1 MKRTLLPTIL
11 ISVGTALFIF
21 CKFVVV
27 KTLCFA
33 YPADHGEWSSF
44 REMLIFA
51 WTHDESPD
59 GVRYELFGP
68 VDFFK
73 DYVYIFCALLVIA
86 GIVLLLR
93 TLRDRSK
100 AGQKKAG
107 GK

>member
-1 MKRTLLPTIL
+1 MRRRLLPAIL
-11 ISVGTALFIF
+11 ISVGAALFILF
-21 CKFVVV
+21 KFVVV
-27 KTLCFA
+27 KVACFA

-51 WTHDESPD
+51 YTHDESPN

-68 VDFFK
+68 VNFFK

-86 GIVLLLR
+86 GVVLLLR

-100 AGQKKAG
+100 TGNFDV
-107 GK
+107 

>member
-11 ISVGTALFIF
+11 ISVSAALFIF
-21 CKFVVV
+21 YKFVVV
-27 KTLCFA
+27 KTFCFA
-33 YPADHGEWSSF
+33 YPADRGEWSSF

-59 GVRYELFGP
+59 GVRNELFGP

-86 GIVLLLR
+86 GIVLLFR
-93 TLRDRSK
+93 TPMDRSPN
-100 AGQKKAG
+100 GR
-107 GK
+107 

>member
-1 MKRTLLPTIL
+1 MRRRLLPAIL
-11 ISVGTALFIF
+11 ISVGAALFILF
-21 CKFVVV
+21 KFVVV
-27 KTLCFA
+27 KVACFA

-51 WTHDESPD
+51 YTHDESPD

-86 GIVLLLR
+86 GVVLLLR

-100 AGQKKAG
+100 T
-107 GK
+107 GKFDV

>member
-1 MKRTLLPTIL
+1 MKRTLLSAIL
-11 ISVGTALFIF
+11 ISVGAALFIF

-27 KTLCFA
+27 KTFCFA

-51 WTHDESPD
+51 WTHDESQN
-59 GVRYELFGP
+59 GVRHELYGP

-86 GIVLLLR
+86 GIVLLFR
-93 TLRDRSK
+93 TRCKGS
-100 AGQKKAG
+100 GCSCQ
-107 GK
+107 

>member
-1 MKRTLLPTIL
+1 MKHRLLPAIL
-11 ISVGTALFIF
+11 ISVGAALFILF
-21 CKFVVV
+21 KFVVV
-27 KTLCFA
+27 KAACFA

-51 WTHDESPD
+51 YTHDESPD

-68 VDFFK
+68 VNFFK
-73 DYVYIFCALLVIA
+73 DYVYVFCALLVIA

-100 AGQKKAG
+100 T
-107 GK
+107 GKFDV